1 MNNLKIMEELNI
13 EIHTKEWRY
22 NTLIRVTQYREQFPD
37 YKILKKIE
45 KLVENYELSKAR
57 AVIKQEIL
65 YENGTEKR
73 SKLKSVA
80 KYLNKLIDE
89 FFDDTYSNDS
99 FFILSEPEYKLTD
112 DEFEEI
118 KYKIDHMEE
127 IQKYHETK
135 KTRWFKIEN

>member
-13 EIHTKEWRY
+13 EIHTKNWRD
-22 NTLIRVTQYREQFPD
+22 NTLIKIAQYRKQFPN

-45 KLVENYELSKAR
+45 KLVQDYELSKAR
-57 AVIKQEIL
+57 AIIKQEIL

-89 FFDDTYSNDS
+89 FFDGTYSNDS
-99 FFILSEPEYKLTD
+99 FFILSEPTYKLTD
-112 DEFEEI
+112 DELEEI
-118 KYKIDHMEE
+118 KYKIDHLEE

-135 KTRWFKIEN
+135 KTRWFKKEN